1 MLSKHFAVLGST
13 GVGKSTSVSLLLN
26 EILQARPNLRV
37 FLLDVHNEYGR
48 CFGDR
53 ALVLNPRNLKLPFW
67 LFNFEEIVDVLFGGR
82 PGVPEELDVLAEI
95 IPMAK
100 GIYTQYQNSDRIGL
114 KRMDPKSGGY
124 TVDTP
129 VPYRLVDLI
138 SLIDERMGKLENR
151 SSRII
156 YHKLI
161 SRIETVRNDPRYTFM
176 FDNAN
181 VGGDTMAEVISHLFR
196 LPANGRPMTIMQ
208 LAGFPAEVVNS
219 VVSVLCRMAFDFGL
233 WSDGVSPLL
242 FVCEEAHRY
251 AAADRNIGFGPTRK
265 AVSRIAKEGRK
276 YGVFLGL
283 VTQRPAEL
291 DATIISQCN
300 TLFAMRLANDRDQ
313 ALLRSAVSDAAANL
327 LSFVPSLGTR
337 EVLAFGEGVALPTRL
352 RFKEVPVHQL
362 PRSEATIATAPSV
375 TAGHDMHFVSRRAG
389 PLARRHL
396 ASRRAQRSRHHTTG
410 PPRAHDAGGSAD
422 AAAVDGARSR
432 SLLAAEEA
440 AALRALAF
448 AHFLRVNRY
457 PLRSKALYGSGTAA
471 SRGRE
476 PGRSLHDA
484 SLLAKRFPT
493 PALDKLPDDIRTRI
507 LAVQEKSGFVPNV
520 FLTLAYRPDEFR
532 AFFAYHD
539 ALMEKDS
546 GLTKAEREM
555 IVVATSQRQPV
566 PLLRDRAW
574 RDPAHPGEESADR
587 RPDRRQLPQGGHH
600 AAAARHARLRHEG
613 EPRGQRGIGGGFCRG
628 RRPRL
633 YRRRHLGHHRDL
645 RLLCV
650 VEPVGQRHRDASQRR
665 ILHDGTAAEIG
676 RSHLARKRSNRRSP
690 VRTSRADRP
699 RPCLSQ
705 TPGLSPSPW
714 RNCPPRSCAAASSAK
729 NPPTGIR

>member
-1 MLSKHFAVLGST
+1 MLTGSFARILAGRSYAGLTVCPAGACIVWTKPYSQMTGSRPVNSFGRVISVRGSLARVGLLAANRLAVSEIRATVGRFISIRCLNSTIIAMITEVSCENVPSSEDYVASASVDLLGEILGPADRQKFQRGVTNYPTIGDAVDLISNGELRTVYAPSGSDQINVGTLQQDPSVIAYVDIEEMLSKHFAVLGST
-13 GVGKSTSVSLLLN
+13 GVGKSTGVSLLLN
-26 EILQARPNLRV
+26 EILKSRPNLRI

-48 CFGDR
+48 CFGER
-53 ALVLNPRNLKLPFW
+53 SLVLNPRNLKLPFW
-67 LFNFEEIVDVLFGGR
+67 LFNFEEIVDVLFAGR
-82 PGVPEELDVLAEI
+82 PGVPEELDILAEV

-100 GIYTQYQNSDRIGL
+100 GIYTQYQNADRVGL
-114 KRMDPKSGGY
+114 KRIDPKAIGY

-208 LAGFPAEVVNS
+208 LAGFPAEVVDS

-276 YGVFLGL
+276 YGVYLGL

-362 PRSEATIATAPSV
+362 PRSEAAISTVPSV
-375 TAGHDMHFVSRRAG
+375 AAGHDMHFVSAVLERWRGATSHRDV
-389 PLARRHL
+389 PNDPTINDRPAARTIEAPMLQPSMGLDPDRF
-396 ASRRAQRSRHHTTG
+396 
-410 PPRAHDAGGSAD
+410 
-422 AAAVDGARSR
+422 
-432 SLLAAEEA
+432 SLLKK
-440 AALRALAF
+440 
-448 AHFLRVNRY
+448 
-457 PLRSKALYGSGTAA
+457 PLR
-471 SRGRE
+471 
-476 PGRSLHDA
+476 
-484 SLLAKRFPT
+484 
-493 PALDKLPDDIRTRI
+493 
-507 LAVQEKSGFVPNV
+507 
-520 FLTLAYRPDEFR
+520 
-532 AFFAYHD
+532 
-539 ALMEKDS
+539 
-546 GLTKAEREM
+546 
-555 IVVATSQRQPV
+555 
-566 PLLRDRAW
+566 
-574 RDPAHPGEESADR
+574 
-587 RPDRRQLPQGGHH
+587 
-600 AAAARHARLRHEG
+600 
-613 EPRGQRGIGGGFCRG
+613 
-628 RRPRL
+628 
-633 YRRRHLGHHRDL
+633 
-645 RLLCV
+645 
-650 VEPVGQRHRDASQRR
+650 
-665 ILHDGTAAEIG
+665 
-676 RSHLARKRSNRRSP
+676 
-690 VRTSRADRP
+690 
-699 RPCLSQ
+699 
-705 TPGLSPSPW
+705 
-714 RNCPPRSCAAASSAK
+714 
-729 NPPTGIR
+729 